1 MKTTR
6 QKVIWL
12 LERAELTAHQLSQ
25 CCGCS
30 VSAVKRALYMIGA
43 SIVGQQK
50 GTGGRPWNVYK
61 LIR

>member
-1 MKTTR
+1 MVTR

-12 LERAELTAHQLSQ
+12 LEHAELTTFQLSQ
-25 CCGCS
+25 ACGCS
-30 VSAVKRALYMIGA
+30 VSTVKKVLTYIGA